1 MGIGPTTNEVWLS
14 DKARSLFQLNSE
26 RLTYEDFQ
34 AHVHPEDRARRD
46 NAIKMAIATKG
57 TYELEYRI
65 LLPNGTIRWISGRAR
80 CIGDEKGELSRLLGV
95 SIDVTNRKQAE
106 ELFRLATEA
115 SLNGILLLNEEGKI
129 VLVNAHIEEL
139 FGYGRDELVGQ
150 SIGLLLPERFAAEY
164 NTHQS
169 TFITKSHL
177 DSQPGG
183 EELLGRRK
191 NGTDFPAE
199 VGLNPIETPQGL
211 LVLVNITDLSAR
223 KAAEEE
229 ARRRR
234 EQIDLLSRVSLLGEM
249 TASIAHEVNQPLS
262 AIISNANA
270 CTRFIEQGQLDAE
283 QLREILVDIVADGQ
297 RASEIIRNVRRA
309 VKKGSELRGRINL
322 NDVVTTVA
330 HMVQSD
336 AAASFCEVQVS
347 LAQDLPAIEGDPIQ
361 IQQVLINLV
370 SNAFDAMRDMPPAG
384 RKVHIATERNG
395 DNIIS
400 GSSA

>member
-1 MGIGPTTNEVWLS
+1 MQP
-14 DKARSLFQLNSE
+14 Q
-26 RLTYEDFQ
+26 
-34 AHVHPEDRARRD
+34 
-46 NAIKMAIATKG
+46 
-57 TYELEYRI
+57 
-65 LLPNGTIRWISGRAR
+65 
-80 CIGDEKGELSRLLGV
+80 
-95 SIDVTNRKQAE
+95 
-106 ELFRLATEA
+106 
-115 SLNGILLLNEEGKI
+115 
-129 VLVNAHIEEL
+129 
-139 FGYGRDELVGQ
+139 
-150 SIGLLLPERFAAEY
+150 
-164 NTHQS
+164 
-169 TFITKSHL
+169 L
-177 DSQPGG
+177 DSKSGG
-183 EELLGRRK
+183 EELFGRRK

-211 LVLVNITDLSAR
+211 LVLATITDLSAR

-229 ARRRR
+229 ARQRR

-270 CTRFIEQGQLDAE
+270 GMRFIDQGELGAE
-283 QLREILVDIVADGQ
+283 QLREILADIVADGQ
-297 RASEIIRNVRRA
+297 RASDIIRNVRRA

-347 LAQDLPAIEGDPIQ
+347 LAKDLPAIEGYPTQ

-384 RKVHIATERNG
+384 RKVHIATESNG
-395 DNIIS
+395 DDTVSVAVRDYGAGIS
-400 GSSA
+400 ETASEQLFEQFFTTKEEGLGMGLAIVRSIVEAHGGKIAPKTLPMAAPASILTLPAAKKT